1 MSNQLINFLDNGATG
16 FNRLVDFVKTLSGGD
31 IEMTVAEVLIIS
43 RVLFA
48 IVMVGF
54 IGHFF
59 DDANSLFELCSL
71 DCSLNSSRSTANNDK
86 EALAL
91 LSEFGLPFKNQAK
104 KNN

>member
-31 IEMTVAEVLIIS
+31 IEMPVADALIIS

-59 DDANSLFELCSL
+59 DRAKHSLASM
-71 DCSLNSSRSTANNDK
+71 DSKAKTDSRG
-86 EALAL
+86 ER
-91 LSEFGLPFKNQAK
+91 
-104 KNN
+104 